1 LKNRIFTTTNII
13 GLRIELSVCIVAFLN
28 NVFFYEFDM
37 THENFDKIYRINSF
51 RDMQGKEQ
59 KFGVRVAL

>member
-1 LKNRIFTTTNII
+1 
-13 GLRIELSVCIVAFLN
+13 
-28 NVFFYEFDM
+28 M

-59 KFGVRVAL
+59 EFGVRVAL